1 MPYFC
6 TMISL
11 LCTLLLAAQSL
22 SEPHDSLA
30 VTRDSLR
37 TDTLREV
44 TVRPDS
50 ILPVQRIV
58 EEIMREEREGQIH
71 VPSLGEFLQKRYPRL
86 NDIITNPTAFRERR
100 LEARR
105 RRSLKAVEDY
115 DKVKT
120 FDDLLREAYERQMLE
135 DSLKAEGLK
144 RPQAGVE

>member
-1 MPYFC
+1 MS
-6 TMISL
+6 SL
-11 LCTLLLAAQSL
+11 LCLLLCAVSSL
-22 SEPHDSLA
+22 SVSPDSLT

-58 EEIMREEREGQIH
+58 EEIIRKEREEQIH
-71 VPSLGEFLQKRYPRL
+71 VPSLGEILQKRFPRL

-105 RRSLKAVEDY
+105 RRSLKALEDY

-120 FDDLLREAYERQMLE
+120 FDELLREAYERQMLE
-135 DSLKAEGLK
+135 DSLNAH
-144 RPQAGVE
+144 P